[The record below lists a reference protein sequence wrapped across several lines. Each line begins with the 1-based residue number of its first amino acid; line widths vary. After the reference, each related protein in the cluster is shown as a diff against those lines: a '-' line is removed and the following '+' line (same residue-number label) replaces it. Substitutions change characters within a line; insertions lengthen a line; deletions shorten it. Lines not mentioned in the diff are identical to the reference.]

1 MFMFMFVG
9 TVDPTTREITLSGP
23 VLYAGSED
31 NSLSHGIVGL
41 SERQYLLLHH
51 TVDDI
56 DNSDGVLSVII
67 ATIDETEESIS
78 LSNVTEIASA
88 ATYNMRAVRVSD
100 TSALLVYSSSTSDSN
115 GATQLTAMMISVVDD
130 SILVSASLML
140 SSGQAADTVAYG
152 LYMDLDVAA
161 MADVDATSATRFAV
175 LYADATNGNKLTL
188 AVIEVRFQGQ

>member
-67 ATIDETEESIS
+67 ATIDEAEESIS
-78 LSNVTEIASA
+78 LSNVTEISSA